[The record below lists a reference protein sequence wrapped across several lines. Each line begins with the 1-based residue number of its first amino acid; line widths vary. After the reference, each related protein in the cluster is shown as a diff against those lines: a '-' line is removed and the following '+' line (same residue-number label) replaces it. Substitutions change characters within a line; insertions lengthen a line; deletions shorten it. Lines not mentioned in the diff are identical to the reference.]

1 MEKSSP
7 DKSKTRIKRE
17 AEALQKLGEK
27 LIKLPRRQLER
38 MDLPTDL
45 LTALI
50 DAKSIKSHI
59 AARRQRQ
66 FIGTLMR
73 EIDPAPIREA
83 LLAPFDGVSN
93 ESEFDKTV
101 KRWMDRLMAQ
111 EPAAIEAFL
120 NACPEM
126 DRQQIRQ
133 MTRNAKKEKATGKAT
148 RARKKL
154 EHLVTQRMD
163 RLPDHT
169 PG

>member
-38 MDLPTDL
+38 MDLPMDL
-45 LTALI
+45 LNALI
-50 DAKSIKSHI
+50 DAQSIKSHI

-73 EIDPAPIREA
+73 DVDPAPIREA
-83 LLAPFDGVSN
+83 LAEPFDGISN
-93 ESEFDKTV
+93 ESGFDKTV
-101 KRWMDRLMAQ
+101 QHWMDRLIAQ
-111 EPAAIEAFL
+111 EPAAMEAFL
-120 NACPEM
+120 NACPEL

-133 MTRNAKKEKATGKAT
+133 VTRNAKKEKATGKTAK
-148 RARKKL
+148 ANKKL
-154 EHLVTQRMD
+154 AHLVTQSMD

-169 PG
+169 